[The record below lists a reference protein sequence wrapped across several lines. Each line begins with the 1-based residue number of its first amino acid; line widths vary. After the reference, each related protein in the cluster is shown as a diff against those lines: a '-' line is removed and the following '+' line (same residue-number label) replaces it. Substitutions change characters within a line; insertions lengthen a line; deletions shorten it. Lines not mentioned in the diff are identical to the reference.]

1 MGSIDDKG
9 LAQQRAASPGLVPG
23 LLASLARLGRAA
35 AAVFLKDMRSELR
48 TRYALNA
55 LLLFAVSTV
64 FAISLGVGPLSPQ
77 LNSDLPLIQ
86 AALLWVAILFAA
98 LSGLSRS
105 FVQEEEAR
113 TAAALR
119 LAAPPLA
126 VYLGKLLFNTVLVL
140 ALDVVVVLLFL
151 IFVRASVG
159 DALLLVTSVAL
170 GSLALATATTII
182 AALVAQAR
190 VKGALFTVLALPL
203 LVPLLAL
210 GIRSS
215 HVALLGG
222 NWSQAAAALQ
232 ATGAYAVA
240 MLAASLLLFESVW
253 SA

>member
-1 MGSIDDKG
+1 LRIEKSARPAA
-9 LAQQRAASPGLVPG
+9 LSPRPAPLWRAAW
-23 LLASLARLGRAA
+23 AI
-35 AAVFLKDMRSELR
+35 FLKDLRLELR

-64 FAISLGVGPLSPQ
+64 FAISLGVGPLSIA

-86 AALLWVAILFAA
+86 AALLWLAILFAA
-98 LSGLSRS
+98 LSGLARA

-119 LAAPPLA
+119 LAAPPQA
-126 VYLGKLLFNTVLVL
+126 VFLGKLLFNWALLL

-151 IFVRASVG
+151 IFVRA
-159 DALLLVTSVAL
+159 DVADPTL
-170 GSLALATATTII
+170 LALTVFAGSTALAASTTII

-203 LVPLLAL
+203 LVPLLVLA
-210 GIRSS
+210 IRAS
-215 HVALLGG
+215 HVAFVGAG
-222 NWSQAAAALQ
+222 WARAASPLQ
-232 ATGAYAVA
+232 AIVGYGVA
-240 MLAASLLLFESVW
+240 MFVASLMLFDAVW